1 MSQINPSS
9 SGHVPDSE
17 APREGQG
24 EEREL
29 TEYRE
34 PAERRDQPGAREEER
49 ESNEG

>member
-17 APREGQG
+17 APREGQK

-29 TEYRE
+29 TEYRQPPE
-34 PAERRDQPGAREEER
+34 ERDRPGAREEER
-49 ESNEG
+49 SSEEG